1 MALELKT
8 PRAINKA
15 CQAYT
20 TGGSG
25 HPVYATAEGHSGNI
39 RVSAARTVNGILQIK
54 TPGGGWIS
62 NPTMVFSV

>member
-1 MALELKT
+1 MAQELRT

-15 CQAYT
+15 CQAYA

-25 HPVYATAEGHSGNI
+25 HPVYATAEGYTYFI
-39 RVSAARTVNGILQIK
+39 RVSAAKTINGTLQIK

-62 NPTMVFSV
+62 GPTMVFSV